1 MKMYHMIKSTKSLHT
16 CLVIAAAV
24 ASPSQA
30 ADAYRKLSAGEI
42 RSKIAGMEITDEVH
56 WAELFNR
63 DGTYT
68 MWSMAKKFT
77 GKWLVKDGALCLDSG
92 REAPNCKEVW
102 ISGNKI
108 EFRQPGGIVFE
119 GVLKKQEP
127 RT

>member
-1 MKMYHMIKSTKSLHT
+1 MIKQSPFLLIAV
-16 CLVIAAAV
+16 LVAMTTTTTAY
-24 ASPSQA
+24 A
-30 ADAYRKLSAGEI
+30 ADNFHKMSANEI

-56 WAELFNR
+56 WAELYNR

-77 GKWLVKDGALCLDSG
+77 GKWLVKDGALCLDGG